1 MTIDCPHWRDIGL
14 RGAGECNPGKF
25 RGKPSHGTCAV
36 CLGIAPAPAAGV
48 TALSTILTEDQQQ
61 RVRERKAIC
70 ATCDRAKGFTQLTV
84 RCDGC
89 GCVGLSLLNGRCPLG
104 KWPARRINT

>member
-1 MTIDCPHWRDIGL
+1 MTTIDCPHWRDIGL
-14 RGAGECNPGKF
+14 RGAGECSLGKF
-25 RGKPSHGTCAV
+25 RGKPSHGVCMT
-36 CLGIAPAPAAGV
+36 CLGKPPAAPAAGAP
-48 TALSTILTEDQQQ
+48 ALPAILTQDQQQ

-89 GCVGLSLLNGRCPLG
+89 GCAGLSLLTGKCPKD
-104 KWPARRINT
+104 KW